1 MVDFV
6 PYETLERDK
15 IKDFYHELLSRYV
28 SETDLNI
35 EHLREDVIKETLN
48 RSLEKMKKKN
58 NK

>member
-6 PYETLERDK
+6 PYETLERDR

-35 EHLREDVIKETLN
+35 EHLPEDVIKDALN
-48 RSLEKMKKKN
+48 SSLERMKKKN